1 MKEAQKTASFG
12 IRLDAATLARLDAYA
27 EQIGHKRGGAAAR
40 AIAAGLD
47 ALEGLPV
54 AVRAAPPVRDAKG
67 YAAILARL
75 DALEAAELRRDKLE
89 AADLLRLEEELAAL
103 ERAAFELEAAEL
115 KVKAAELELEAD
127 EHRGSPDELATLRA
141 VRNKELRRDK
151 LEEVEFFVARRGDE
165 LEEVELK
172 RADLLELLQ
181 AEEFEGTV
189 LEAVERRSSGRL
201 TEADVGRWVACPARP
216 SLKAHKLARL
226 GGGGVGE
233 YACGLSFELGS
244 AALAADSHTRCAG
257 CAK

>member
-89 AADLLRLEEELAAL
+89 AADILRLEEELAAL

-115 KVKAAELELEAD
+115 KLGE
-127 EHRGSPDELATLRA
+127 
-141 VRNKELRRDK
+141 
-151 LEEVEFFVARRGDE
+151 
-165 LEEVELK
+165 
-172 RADLLELLQ
+172 
-181 AEEFEGTV
+181 
-189 LEAVERRSSGRL
+189 VERRATTRL
-201 TEADVGRWVACPARP
+201 TGADVGRWVGGARG
-216 SLKAHKLARL
+216 KAHKLARL

-233 YACGLSFELGS
+233 YACGLSFALGS

>member
-141 VRNKELRRDK
+141 VRNKELRRD
-151 LEEVEFFVARRGDE
+151 E

-189 LEAVERRSSGRL
+189 LEAVERRSTTRL
-201 TEADVGRWVACPARP
+201 TGADVGRWVAGGR
-216 SLKAHKLARL
+216 SKAHKLARL

>member
-1 MKEAQKTASFG
+1 MNEVPKSASFG

-103 ERAAFELEAAEL
+103 ERAAFELEA
-115 KVKAAELELEAD
+115 D

-141 VRNKELRRDK
+141 VRNKELRR
-151 LEEVEFFVARRGDE
+151 DE

-189 LEAVERRSSGRL
+189 LEAVERRSTTRL
-201 TEADVGRWVACPARP
+201 TGADVGRWVAGGR
-216 SLKAHKLARL
+216 SKAHKLARL